1 MVEVHGE
8 LLNLLLRM
16 REGLVASLWCSR
28 MAPSSFLLRPYQEK
42 SNRSHPLMAA
52 KIGKLQLQFQPSL
65 TIKYQAT
72 CAQSFSHL
80 PKKMVEEQCILPGR
94 IGASRIA
101 VVATILC
108 TALPVTA

>member
-28 MAPSSFLLRPYQEK
+28 VAPSSFLLRPYQEK

-52 KIGKLQLQFQPSL
+52 KAAKLQLQLPPSL
-65 TIKYQAT
+65 TIKGQGT
-72 CAQSFSHL
+72 CAQRFSQL
-80 PKKMVEEQCILPGR
+80 PKQRAQEPPTLAATLA
-94 IGASRIA
+94 ASTTS
-101 VVATILC
+101 VTPHATLSP
-108 TALPVTA
+108 TPS